1 MANIMIVDDD
11 ADLAILIQRALRR
24 RNHQLVAA
32 RSGDE
37 ALSLLDSQP
46 PDLIVLD
53 VLMPGSDG
61 VRVCQSIRRHPVHA
75 SVPVLFLTVQSEVAD
90 KVEGSEAGADDYMT
104 KPFELDEL
112 ECRVEAL
119 LRRRVPRGT
128 SSIRGS
134 GGALVLDRAT
144 GQVWVNRK
152 PVTLTP
158 VEHDLLAYLIAHA
171 GEVLSAA
178 HLLHEVWEYPRGTGN
193 PSLVRMH
200 VLNIR
205 RKIEK
210 DPKNPTYLRTV
221 PRHGYTVDP

>member
-1 MANIMIVDDD
+1 M
-11 ADLAILIQRALRR
+11 
-24 RNHQLVAA
+24 
-32 RSGDE
+32 
-37 ALSLLDSQP
+37 
-46 PDLIVLD
+46 
-53 VLMPGSDG
+53 
-61 VRVCQSIRRHPVHA
+61 
-75 SVPVLFLTVQSEVAD
+75 
-90 KVEGSEAGADDYMT
+90 
-104 KPFELDEL
+104 
-112 ECRVEAL
+112 
-119 LRRRVPRGT
+119 
-128 SSIRGS
+128 
-134 GGALVLDRAT
+134 LDRAT

-158 VEHDLLAYLIAHA
+158 VEHDLLTYLIAHA

-210 DPKNPTYLRTV
+210 DSKNPTYLRTV